1 MKKLYSIGETSKI
14 TGVSIQTLRNY
25 SNDALLEPAYINKE
39 TGYRYFSFEQFHII
53 DRIKYLRS
61 LDVPLPE
68 IREILSSNHIEDIVL
83 YLEKQSAAIDE
94 QIDTLK
100 RKKHRLDWYSDY
112 FKYYSSNTHNMLPHV
127 SHFGPRSILATDCEL
142 PLNIENIEIRLTA
155 LKTAYSNKGFSYLR
169 QFGYLLPYASIM
181 AQKWEPE
188 KHFIYFS
195 QIPSNYDLEEDEH
208 VITLPE
214 GDYFCCSFHLRH
226 LEELN
231 IPLLQ
236 SYFENQPTPSF
247 VIANEYEDNLHDF
260 RYCPYE
266 LQFLLH

>member
-1 MKKLYSIGETSKI
+1 MAKLQKS
-14 TGVSIQTLRNY
+14 
-25 SNDALLEPAYINKE
+25 P
-39 TGYRYFSFEQFHII
+39 
-53 DRIKYLRS
+53 
-61 LDVPLPE
+61 
-68 IREILSSNHIEDIVL
+68 
-83 YLEKQSAAIDE
+83 
-94 QIDTLK
+94 
-100 RKKHRLDWYSDY
+100 
-112 FKYYSSNTHNMLPHV
+112 
-127 SHFGPRSILATDCEL
+127 
-142 PLNIENIEIRLTA
+142 
-155 LKTAYSNKGFSYLR
+155 AYSNKGFSYLR